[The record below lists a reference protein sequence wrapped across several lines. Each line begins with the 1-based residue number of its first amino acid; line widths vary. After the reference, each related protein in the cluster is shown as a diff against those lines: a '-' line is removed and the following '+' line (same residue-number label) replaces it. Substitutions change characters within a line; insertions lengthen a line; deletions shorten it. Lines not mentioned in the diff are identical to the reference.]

1 MQNARLNALGEWAA
15 QATRRGRVAL
25 KTLSRRIDH
34 EEVVDHVHD
43 EGRMS
48 GRYIFMIVISGAIAT
63 LGLLLSSP
71 AVVIGAMLVSPLMG
85 PIILMGFSLSILEVA
100 ALRQSIV
107 TLAVGVAAA
116 IAVAYLITS
125 FSPLTEP
132 TREIIARTRPNLLD
146 LLVAVFSGL
155 AGGYAVI
162 HRKGETIV
170 GVAIAT
176 ALMPPLAVCGYG
188 LAIGSLAYAGGAFF
202 LFMTNLLAIALTVTV
217 LSRIY
222 GFGAEHSPRHTLF
235 QTLMILT
242 VFAGLSVPLGFT
254 LRDIAYEATVTNHV
268 RANLL
273 QPFEDETSRIGDL
286 NISFPADRDVQVEAT
301 ILTGD
306 RNPAAGQMLAD
317 AFSSRFGRG
326 FTVNLNQVLTDE
338 ESNTEDI
345 LRRAD
350 SSLAA
355 PLREEISRLEQLATS
370 SAAAR
375 QREVDLRSSLAFP
388 MLAAEI
394 DADERR
400 ATLVAEPSADFTLS
414 AYRAME
420 ARMTE
425 NFPDWSLSVVPP
437 FMPLAPIAFA
447 EGEAAF
453 SEEGEAAIDDIV
465 WALGKWGTRRV
476 EVLVTGPRAPA
487 GSAQAD
493 LVAARQA
500 AITGRLEAAEL
511 GVSAR
516 RLVPDEAGGAAGG
529 VTFEI
534 RPSR

>member
-1 MQNARLNALGEWAA
+1 MPKQMFGGVNDRAAKETRRARLWLRSLA
-15 QATRRGRVAL
+15 
-25 KTLSRRIDH
+25 RRIDH
-34 EEVVDHVHD
+34 EEVVEHVHE

-48 GRYIFMIVISGAIAT
+48 GRYIFMIIISGAIAT

-107 TLAVGVAAA
+107 TLTVGVFAA
-116 IAVAYLITS
+116 IAVAYLITE

-222 GFGAEHSPRHTLF
+222 GFGAEHSPRHTLM
-235 QTLMILT
+235 QTLFIVV

-268 RANLL
+268 RANMLE
-273 QPFEDETSRIGDL
+273 PFDDDITRIGDL
-286 NISFPADRDVQVEAT
+286 NISFPAGRDIQVEAT
-301 ILTGD
+301 VLTVD
-306 RNPAAGQMLAD
+306 RNPDAGRQLSES
-317 AFSSRFGRG
+317 FSSRFGRG
-326 FTVNLNQVLTDE
+326 FAVNLNQVLIDE

-355 PLREEISRLEQLATS
+355 PLREEISRLEQIATS
-370 SAAAR
+370 SVAAR
-375 QREVDLRSSLAFP
+375 QREADIRSSLAFP
-388 MLAAEI
+388 VLAADIE
-394 DADERR
+394 AEARR
-400 ATLVAEPSADFTLS
+400 ATFIAEPSDDFS
-414 AYRAME
+414 VAAYRAME
-420 ARMTE
+420 TRLAE
-425 NFPDWSLSVVPP
+425 NFADWQLQVVPP
-437 FMPLAPIAFA
+437 VVRLPEITFVAA
-447 EGEAAF
+447 GEALA
-453 SEEGEAAIDDIV
+453 EEGETALTNSL
-465 WALGKWGTRRV
+465 WAFERWGTGRV
-476 EVLVTGPRAPA
+476 EIVVRGPRVPA
-487 GSAQAD
+487 TGTQAD
-493 LVAARQA
+493 LLAARLDVLRQ
-500 AITGRLEAAEL
+500 RLAAEDL
-511 GVSAR
+511 SVENS
-516 RLVPDEAGGAAGG
+516 RLVQEGEPGTGGP
-529 VTFEI
+529 VFSL
-534 RPSR
+534 RPVG